1 MRLMWLAERPHDLKS
16 TVPWRLRDGAEP
28 MSQKAFGQALDRL
41 GHPAGGAVR
50 GKRWRKGI
58 APHEKAGLAVDDE

>member
-1 MRLMWLAERPHDLKS
+1 MGAPGPTSELHIAWER
-16 TVPWRLRDGAEP
+16 WRFRDGAEP